1 MKPKPAS
8 LNISDSDDN
17 HLPGVEQ
24 LVKAVESKTK
34 VVIKRSEN
42 IFFQILKSTLQIFP
56 RN

>member
-24 LVKAVESKTK
+24 LVKAVENFEIDSTNFSKELDQYLSHVAKTGD
-34 VVIKRSEN
+34 
-42 IFFQILKSTLQIFP
+42 TL
-56 RN
+56 